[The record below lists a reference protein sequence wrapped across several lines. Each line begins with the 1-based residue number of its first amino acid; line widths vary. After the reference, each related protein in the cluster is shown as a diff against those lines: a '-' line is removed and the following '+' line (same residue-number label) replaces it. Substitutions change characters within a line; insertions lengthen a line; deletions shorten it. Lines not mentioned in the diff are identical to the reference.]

1 MDKTVL
7 FVLLAVIISTLITI
21 LYVFLLFHKVSR
33 VKITNARVDEIH
45 KYIHKGA
52 MTFLVREY
60 KIIIPFIIGVGILLT
75 CLGFIKP
82 LQDAEAVGWKPALC
96 FAIGAVFSATA
107 GWIGM
112 FVATKANARTAV
124 KANDEGLSSALKVA
138 FSGGSVLGLAVV
150 GFGLLGLAGIFLA
163 SYGIEYAINPNAPLS
178 QLIKAPISILAGY
191 SLGCSLIALFS
202 RVGGGIYT
210 KAADV
215 GADLVGKVEENMP
228 EDDPRNPATIADN
241 VGDNVGD
248 IAGMGSDLTESYVG
262 SIISCLTMALLT
274 FQNTLNEITLRYVL
288 FPVLIC
294 GVGAIAAVL
303 SVAFF
308 RSRNTNNPHRAL
320 NIATYIATGIVLI
333 ATVFLA
339 LFFVGNETVTMDN
352 GGFGPDK
359 LQGWKLI
366 IAVLAGL
373 ASGIGV
379 GFIAEIYTSA
389 DYKEVKRIAKE
400 SQTGHATNIIAGLGS
415 GMKSTGL
422 TIAVLAAAIAVSFFF
437 AGSYG
442 IALAAVGMLS
452 TAGITV
458 SVDGYGPISDNAGG
472 IAQMSELPEEVRHI
486 TDHLD
491 SVGNTT
497 AAIGK
502 GFCIGSATL
511 TSLAFIL
518 SFVSSGIKEA
528 VANGKTFDLSLS
540 NPKVLVGIIIGAMLP
555 YLFSALTISSVGKAA
570 NKMVEEIR
578 DQFSTHPGILTG
590 EYVPDYNRCIDI
602 STKASLREMILP
614 GVIAVVS
621 PILGGLIIGGEG
633 LGGML
638 IGALVSAIMLA
649 VFMANSGG
657 AWDNAK
663 KYVEEGNFGGKGS
676 ETHHAAVT
684 GDTVGD
690 PLKDTSG
697 PAMDI
702 LIKLMSVISLILIP
716 VITKIDSLWD
726 IIIRLFNK

>member
-1 MDKTVL
+1 MDNTVL
-7 FVLLAVIISTLITI
+7 FVLLAVIIATLITI
-21 LYVFLLFHKVSR
+21 LYVFVLFHKVSR
-33 VKITNARVDEIH
+33 VKITNAKVDEIH

-60 KIIIPFIIGVGILLT
+60 KIIIPFIIGVAILLT
-75 CLGFIKP
+75 CLGFIP
-82 LQDAEAVGWKPALC
+82 ALQEAEAVGWKAAIC
-96 FAIGAVFSATA
+96 FAIGAVFSAAA
-107 GWIGM
+107 GWVGM

-124 KANDEGLSSALKVA
+124 RANDEGLSSALKVA
-138 FSGGSVLGLAVV
+138 FSGGAVLGLSVV
-150 GFGLLGLAGIFLA
+150 GFGLLGLAAIFLA
-163 SYGIEYAINPNAPLS
+163 SYGIAGAIHPDYTAE
-178 QLIKAPISILAGY
+178 QLVRVPVSILAGY

-274 FQNTLNEITLRYVL
+274 FNFTQAVSLKYVL

-294 GVGAIAAVL
+294 GVGVIAAVL
-303 SVAFF
+303 SVLIF
-308 RSRNTNNPHRAL
+308 RARKWNNPHKAL
-320 NIATYIATGIVLI
+320 NIATGIVLL
-333 ATVFLA
+333 ATIFLA
-339 LFFVGNETVTMDN
+339 IFFVGLDPVETAA
-352 GGFGPDK
+352 GK
-359 LQGWKLI
+359 SISGWQLI
-366 IAVLAGL
+366 IAVVAGL

-389 DYKEVKRIAKE
+389 DYKEVKRIAAE

-422 TIAVLAAAIAVSFFF
+422 TIAILAIAIAVSYFF

-472 IAQMSELPEEVRHI
+472 IAQMAELPEDVRHI

-511 TSLAFIL
+511 TSLAFIV
-518 SFVSSGIKEA
+518 SFIEA
-528 VANGKTFDLSLS
+528 AHVDISLAN
-540 NPKVLVGIIIGAMLP
+540 PAVLVGMLIGAMLP

-590 EYVPDYNRCIDI
+590 EVVPDYNRCIDI

-621 PILGGLIIGGEG
+621 PIIGGLVLGAAG
-633 LGGML
+633 LGGIL

-663 KYVEEGNFGGKGS
+663 KYVEEGNYGGKGS

-690 PLKDTSG
+690 PLKDTAG

-716 VITKIDSLWD
+716 VLTAPGMKSLWD
-726 IIIRLFNK
+726 LIISWIQK